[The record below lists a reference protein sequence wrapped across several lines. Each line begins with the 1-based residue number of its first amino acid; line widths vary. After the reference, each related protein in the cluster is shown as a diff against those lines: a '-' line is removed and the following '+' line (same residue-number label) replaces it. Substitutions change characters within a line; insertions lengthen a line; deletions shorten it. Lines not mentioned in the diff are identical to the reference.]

1 MAGPAKTA
9 MTPITEISVT
19 ALNTAL
25 SAALKRDVHWMPTLS
40 GGWRA
45 ALVLLL
51 GGVIE
56 PTIHAYVTGGDYM
69 TSLVSCGVSII
80 PALVQLGLDAITA
93 LVPPTI

>member
-1 MAGPAKTA
+1 M
-9 MTPITEISVT
+9 MTPITEVSVT

-25 SAALKRDVHWMPTLS
+25 SAALKRDVHWLPTLS

-45 ALVLLL
+45 VLVLVL
-51 GGVIE
+51 GGIVE
-56 PTIHAYVTGGDYM
+56 PTIHSYVTGGDYL
-69 TSLVSCGVSII
+69 TSLVSCVVSTI